1 MGTGNTSTRSIELLG
16 SHMSYVDTGEGA
28 PVLFLHGNPTSSFLW
43 RDVIPRVAPSA
54 RCIAPDLIGF
64 GASGRPDIPYRFE
77 DHARFIEAFID
88 ALGLEDVVLVLHDWG
103 SALGLDWARRHQYS
117 VRGLVLMEFIWPIPT
132 WLDISAEGAKLF
144 QAFRDPDVGRKLLID
159 ENTFIEGNLPHGV
172 VRKLPESVMN
182 HYREPFLDPSSR
194 EPIYRFP
201 NELPIAG
208 RPDDVWAM
216 ATAYHD
222 WLLDTDLPK
231 LFFHVEPGSL
241 IPPDRAR
248 WYSERLKSCR
258 SVALGAGRHYLQED
272 HGEAI
277 GNHIA
282 SWLENLR

>member
-1 MGTGNTSTRSIELLG
+1 M
-16 SHMSYVDTGEGA
+16 
-28 PVLFLHGNPTSSFLW
+28 
-43 RDVIPRVAPSA
+43 
-54 RCIAPDLIGF
+54 
-64 GASGRPDIPYRFE
+64 
-77 DHARFIEAFID
+77 
-88 ALGLEDVVLVLHDWG
+88 
-103 SALGLDWARRHQYS
+103 
-117 VRGLVLMEFIWPIPT
+117 
-132 WLDISAEGAKLF
+132 F
-144 QAFRDPDVGRKLLID
+144 QAFRDPDLGRKLLID

-248 WYSERLKSCR
+248 WYSARLKSCR

-277 GNHIA
+277 GDHIA
-282 SWLENLR
+282 SWLEILR